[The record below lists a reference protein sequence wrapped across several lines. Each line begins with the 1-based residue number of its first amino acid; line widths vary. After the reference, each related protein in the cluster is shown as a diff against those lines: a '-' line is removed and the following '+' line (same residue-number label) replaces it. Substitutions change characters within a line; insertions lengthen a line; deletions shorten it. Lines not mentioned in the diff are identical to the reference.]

1 MACDGPVMYMAP
13 AGAVVYKAAAGAVV
27 YKLEWASIEVI
38 SPFTLV
44 FFSLQANHWIQAR
57 EPWLL
62 ADKTLLWKEHLFRV
76 DGTVNKRFIAQY
88 KRYMAS
94 GGTKKLT
101 PLFAVSKQFPTC
113 TTLLHGHNTEEAWL
127 QAG

>member
-44 FFSLQANHWIQAR
+44 FFSLQANH
-57 EPWLL
+57 
-62 ADKTLLWKEHLFRV
+62 
-76 DGTVNKRFIAQY
+76 
-88 KRYMAS
+88 
-94 GGTKKLT
+94 
-101 PLFAVSKQFPTC
+101 
-113 TTLLHGHNTEEAWL
+113 
-127 QAG
+127 